1 MIRWPISKRRR
12 TDGCR
17 EIHTPCCNSWRE
29 PRTIA
34 PLSTL
39 HRLIERV
46 RSKEGEGRKSRRK
59 DWLAVR
65 GALHLALARRGSRVA
80 LYDLRESIERAEE
93 PLPADFLEAV
103 ALIGDASCLEPV
115 ATAFVQSAAM
125 PDAEGVAPRAGRC
138 VPGDRRARRHHGT
151 TRRDAAR
158 EVTFSRARGVVGPAV
173 PQIRNPQSAI
183 ANTPSQTALR

>member
-1 MIRWPISKRRR
+1 MAAADP
-12 TDGCR
+12 
-17 EIHTPCCNSWRE
+17 HTLLHLVARAADV
-29 PRTIA
+29 A

-125 PDAEGVAPRAGRC
+125 PDAEAWRRGLADAFRAI
-138 VPGDRRARRHHGT
+138 V
-151 TRRDAAR
+151 AR
-158 EVTFSRARGVVGPAV
+158 EGITARHAAMRRVKSRFREHVALLV
-173 PQIRNPQSAI
+173 RNPQSAI
-183 ANTPSQTALR
+183 RM